1 MQSSAGTS
9 PDRGCRSIFH
19 LNIIALMGVSHQAD
33 AVLFAP
39 AGKSRI
45 VNATL
50 PVKDHLVIEPGI
62 CIFGFLEQ
70 CGQVFQLAACFGE
83 KLGKALCPRE
93 HIPHVPTQNTGFIGE
108 ESDMVFPKYS
118 FSSR

>member
-1 MQSSAGTS
+1 M
-9 PDRGCRSIFH
+9 
-19 LNIIALMGVSHQAD
+19 
-33 AVLFAP
+33 
-39 AGKSRI
+39 
-45 VNATL
+45 
-50 PVKDHLVIEPGI
+50 IEPGI

-108 ESDMVFPKYS
+108 ESDDGVSEVFFQFTVVGIVGQADEPLHDLRVQDVGT
-118 FSSR
+118 FRGVRLAIVFAPVDAADGAAALAHHQNPL